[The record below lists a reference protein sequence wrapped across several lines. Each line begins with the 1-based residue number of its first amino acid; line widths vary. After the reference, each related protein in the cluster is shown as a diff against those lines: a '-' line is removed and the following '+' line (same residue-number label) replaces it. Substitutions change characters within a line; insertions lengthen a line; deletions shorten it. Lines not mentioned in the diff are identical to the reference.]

1 MKMKKFVALALAAV
15 MAVSVLAG
23 CGGSGSGV
31 SGSVS
36 TSQVNSLLSKVGSD
50 IKVTTDSSLNNA
62 VRAAASEVAS
72 TGSTASVYSSV
83 SKSMGWS
90 VANNIS
96 SAIGSFI
103 ASGGMLGF
111 DMSYGST
118 YIIEESRLESNTSA
132 GGIWGSLGTNRD
144 KINSLGAINDP
155 EKFAAAMIL
164 VTDGMINRLS
174 VVTNNLIRF
183 TYNVSASKAKTQDGV
198 VYWVFAT
205 QVNVHAL

>member
-15 MAVSVLAG
+15 MAVSVLTG
-23 CGGSGSGV
+23 CGGSSGV

-62 VRAAASEVAS
+62 VRAAASEVVS
-72 TGSTASVYSSV
+72 TGSTASIYSSV

-132 GGIWGSLGTNRD
+132 GVIWGSLGTNRD

>member
-1 MKMKKFVALALAAV
+1 MKIKKFVALALAAV
-15 MAVSVLAG
+15 MAVGVLTACG
-23 CGGSGSGV
+23 GGGSGA

-36 TSQVNSLLSKVGSD
+36 TSQVNSLLSKAGSD

-62 VRAAASEVAS
+62 VRAAASDVAS

-83 SKSMGWS
+83 SNKMGWS
-90 VANNIS
+90 LLSNIS

-103 ASGGMLGF
+103 SSGGMMGI
-111 DMSYGST
+111 DMTYGST

-132 GGIWGSLGTNRD
+132 GGIWGSLGPNRD
-144 KINSLGAINDP
+144 KINSLGEINDP

-164 VTDGMINRLS
+164 VTDGMVNPLS
-174 VVTNNLIRF
+174 TVTNNLIRF